1 MPRKAQF
8 TAEEIIQAAMQRIRA
23 NGLSGLTAAH
33 VADQM
38 GCSTMPIY
46 SYFKNMRALEDEVVR
61 RIWKLVMSYQA
72 EPYTGDSWVDQAIGW
87 VLFARDEEN
96 LFGCL
101 TNNNNPELRLAM
113 QVVHWQY
120 LSDNLEGYRGF
131 DGMDAE
137 LRERIRYAQALLTHG
152 LATSPR
158 TGFNK
163 VIIEDDRIL
172 FGYLTTASQAIVK
185 GYKQMPP
192 VSEADRKHLAE
203 KLKSIPGM
211 KC

>member
-1 MPRKAQF
+1 MPRKARF
-8 TAEEIIQAAMQRIRA
+8 TAQDIIMAAMQLISK
-23 NGLSGLTAAH
+23 NGLPALTAAY
-33 VADQM
+33 VAEQM

-46 SYFKNMRALEDEVVR
+46 SHFKNMQALEDEVVR
-61 RIWKLVMSYQA
+61 RAWELVMNYQA
-72 EPYTGDSWVDQAIGW
+72 EQYTGDVWVDQAIGW
-87 VLFARDEEN
+87 VRFARDEEK
-96 LFGCL
+96 LFKCL
-101 TNNNNPELRLAM
+101 TDNNNSKLRLEM
-113 QVVHWQY
+113 QVLHWQY

-172 FGYLTTASQAIVK
+172 FGYLITASQAIVK